1 MAPLIILAAIA
12 LVPFVVTFLFRADG
26 AIVFLSVALGTVLAT
41 YVAGDTADVLTAA
54 SSGNN
59 LAAMQ
64 WVQIALL
71 VLPVVLALLLTRKK
85 TRGLKH
91 LLSSVT
97 ALAAGAMLAL
107 LLVPYLSGPLQTQM
121 KDTFLWREIDN
132 LETALIIAGTLLV
145 FLQLFMNRFKPE
157 KGKKKH

>member
-26 AIVFLSVALGTVLAT
+26 ALVFLSVALGTVLAT

-54 SSGNN
+54 NSGST

-64 WVQIALL
+64 WVQIVLL
-71 VLPVVLALLLTRKK
+71 ILPVALALLLTRKK

-91 LLSSVT
+91 ILSSIT
-97 ALAAGAMLAL
+97 ALSAGAVLAL
-107 LLVPYLSGPLQTQM
+107 LLVPYLSAPLQDQIR
-121 KDTFLWREIDN
+121 DTFLWREIDN
-132 LETALIIAGTLLV
+132 LETALIIIGSVLV
-145 FLQLFMNRFKPE
+145 YTQLFMNRFKPE